1 MRTPP
6 QPARRFS
13 LEHALILGVL
23 MLFVG
28 GAVWVA
34 HGTCSPTATASN
46 SWLGALPNLGL
57 PMLYTLLSR

>member
-1 MRTPP
+1 MRSPKPTK
-6 QPARRFS
+6 RRFS
-13 LEHALILGVL
+13 QEHALILGVL
-23 MLFVG
+23 VLFVV

-34 HGTCSPTATASN
+34 HGTCGPATATSN